1 MSLSSTSD
9 LKPVIVSTNNSF
21 LALKSDGTLAAWGKS
36 GLATS
41 SLPSGITNS
50 GFIDIA
56 STDLAFAALNSN
68 GTVISWGKM
77 LNSDGNA
84 EDISNVPTD
93 NDFIKIYSNQHA
105 FAAQKKNSKVKAW
118 GRPGYGGPIY
128 NSSGT
133 DTTLGI
139 SSQFYVEV
147 KPYKN
152 GFYGRRY
159 SNAIKTETY
168 AWGQNMNQNV
178 QKYSNSN
185 WGGIGVITKPG
196 TTGAGATRSTTVI
209 NYPTKVAFN
218 DQAVA
223 IIYSETP
230 SSSET
235 STKNGSIA
243 IGGASDHGGLDSTID
258 FNSSSAKRL
267 YENIYTTQ
275 KAFAALNKDGSI
287 ISWGHTDFGGSGAPT
302 GTGYS
307 KIYSTNSAFAA
318 LKSDGSISVW
328 GDSSN
333 GGSSAPTGTGFTK
346 IFSTATAFAAIKS
359 DGSVSVWGDSN
370 NGGSGAPTGT
380 GFTKIFSNETTFV
393 GLNTD
398 GSVTAWGGGANS
410 EFGASG
416 APTTSDILT
425 IIPSQYAFT
434 AIKTDGSVVT
444 WGDDSSNTYLGSS
457 SAPSDLAFVTSNF
470 AYKMNGYEMSRWSA
484 IHEINNIDHDLN
496 KVTYYRTVNVYLLTS
511 VNTNVSDQK
520 LIAGKFG
527 VVQRNISNSLTYS
540 MQTSINQGDF
550 TSVNSSDL
558 IAFPGSS
565 SNQKG
570 YYFDIS
576 GAAGT
581 DGGILKVC
589 IYATIN
595 NINYR
600 IEGFYPSFIL
610 PSYDPSTTYDLSHVS
625 ITILKNAGYFQL
637 NGTTS
642 NEQSVTGLVSSD
654 NETWTWFKN
663 TSNNSIPVSKNFN
676 LGVNHPLGTSHFSM
690 TQGEKYYIKF
700 GFSETVSATNLYT
713 FLDTIEYTYIPNTEI
728 GFTASTTNGD
738 TQFTLNL
745 SLNSSTAQYF
755 KEYQVKYYD
764 TLQKKNAD
772 TPDDTFTISKTVTS
786 YPFNFLTNGNTY
798 YLNIVGF
805 DMNSL
810 EQTTSN
816 VTGSAVETPP
826 EWQTP
831 INMLSDSNYDISSDE
846 TYTHTIYADNNYI
859 QYYNNSTKKIKI
871 LKKSGSSWN
880 QVTDPFP
887 SANTPSFTY
896 NTSINLFHKSGDYYA
911 YYEQPSS
918 NTGMG
923 YIWVY
928 QQSSD
933 GTMSYINKK
942 QLGNYAKHNE
952 LHSFTMYK
960 DDDGNAWITRIRKSS
975 SSTDLA
981 TSYVCRTSKFTT
993 TGTTSWTNGYI
1004 NPETG
1009 TSTGNSTLPLYYDY
1023 NGNAL
1028 YLTQLGFTSSFLVKI
1043 KKKGETAIQLTG
1055 ADEIDPQKHNVF
1067 TGPNF
1072 ILLLSGNT
1080 SKKWGWVNF
1089 NKTPDAQNNNGA
1101 YSIVT
1106 GTSNDA
1112 GFAPSH
1118 VNTSK
1123 NVLFGSNFII
1133 FGDSAGNNFSKI
1145 VNYSDHSSFT
1155 ALPSSSNSTAA
1166 FFRYAYNIG
1175 TTRTRTVAND
1185 TTIFGEGFTYS
1196 STSWAPSQS
1205 VVLSA
1210 SSTLYQGVSSSD
1222 IATLEAVSFTNDS
1235 TDSTKSIPDTT
1246 TNSTI
1251 KSLMTSID
1259 NDSTLSTVEK
1269 SEKKRKQRR
1278 LTLKVLFNKSRQVKK
1293 MVIPKTDLDLPA
1305 TFTKEKALVVKAGET
1320 LKLSDLANDEGAYAV
1335 LDDGEE
1341 IKYETTNTVLTFT
1354 RDDNDLENDREEY
1367 KISATTWTDADGEDI
1382 VINTDNVTGTFSSDT
1397 KDGYLLPGDTFTIDG
1412 QLFFI
1417 GSVGTGGSG
1426 GGSAGDPYIFPFKS
1440 NCPVK
1445 LPNKK
1450 AFYRIFEQGDN
1461 YINIEVNQATENHKN
1476 RMLTYAKNITPVTHN
1491 IVMDGYFYSKLF
1503 ISAEGHKLSINYLT
1517 KKASCDEEALSFF
1530 RISSSIERFDCGEF
1544 YEDAKCVNIKWCT
1557 KENKL
1562 IKAQVLFFPNPH
1574 IENGINVI
1582 PQTLHNSTG
1591 LLVDNYKPKL
1601 MEIPRLTTEK
1611 YGKIQRKLNKSKNI
1625 HHKMSIKGKNE
1636 KWYFSK

>member
-9 LKPVIVSTNNSF
+9 LKPVVVSTNNSF

-36 GLATS
+36 GVATS
-41 SLPSGITNS
+41 SLPSGLTNS
-50 GFIDIA
+50 GFTDIA

-93 NDFIKIYSNQHA
+93 TDFVKIYSNQHA

-139 SSQFYVEV
+139 SSHFYVEV

-159 SNAIKTETY
+159 NNAIKTETY

-178 QKYSNSN
+178 QKYTNSM

-196 TTGAGATRSTTVI
+196 TTGAGASRSTTVI

-218 DQAVA
+218 DQAIA
-223 IIYSETP
+223 IIYSESP

-235 STKNGSIA
+235 YTKNGSIA

-258 FNSSSAKRL
+258 FNSNSAKRL

-287 ISWGHTDFGGSGAPT
+287 VSWGDADFGGTGAPT

-333 GGSSAPTGTGFTK
+333 GGSNAPTGTGFTK

-444 WGDDSSNTYLGSS
+444 WGDDSSNTYLGSA
-457 SAPSDLAFVTSNF
+457 SAPSDLTFVTSNF
-470 AYKMNGYEMSRWSA
+470 AYKINGYEMSRWSA
-484 IHEINNIDHDLN
+484 IHEINNVEHDLN
-496 KVTYYRTVNVYLLTS
+496 KVTYYRTNKLALTNAIS
-511 VNTNVSDQK
+511 NTNIANAK
-520 LIAGKFG
+520 LIEGKIG
-527 VVQRNISNSLTYS
+527 IEQINIDSSLTYS
-540 MQTSINQGDF
+540 FQKSINQSDF
-550 TSVNSSDL
+550 TDVDVSKLLRFSGNAD
-558 IAFPGSS
+558 
-565 SNQKG
+565 NKKG

-576 GAAGT
+576 GASAGM
-581 DGGILKVC
+581 LKVRLTST
-589 IYATIN
+589 IDNIKYARDIVYT
-595 NINYR
+595 
-600 IEGFYPSFIL
+600 SSTL
-610 PSYDPSTTYDLSHVS
+610 PTYDPSNTYDLSNKSVS
-625 ITILKNAGYFQL
+625 HS
-637 NGTTS
+637 NGTTF
-642 NEQSVTGLVSSD
+642 NITNLDTNVDKYMIALVSSNNRD
-654 NETWTWFKN
+654 WVWFKPSSN
-663 TSNNSIPVSKNFN
+663 RAAFSVFDIGTQHPQGETHFKMTLSERYYVKIGLTKGTSTSVTSNI
-676 LGVNHPLGTSHFSM
+676 
-690 TQGEKYYIKF
+690 
-700 GFSETVSATNLYT
+700 YT
-713 FLDTIEYTYIPNTEI
+713 FFDTIEFYYVPNTQFN
-728 GFTASTTNGD
+728 FTAS
-738 TQFTLNL
+738 
-745 SLNSSTAQYF
+745 
-755 KEYQVKYYD
+755 
-764 TLQKKNAD
+764 
-772 TPDDTFTISKTVTS
+772 
-786 YPFNFLTNGNTY
+786 LTNGNTFMTLSLTQDNSFKDYIKEMQIQFGDDINDLETFTIPKSKASYTFNNLTNGTRY
-798 YLNIVGF
+798 YTKISPIDLNNKVNSKEVVLNTIPNLSWLDAV
-805 DMNSL
+805 DMKTNAS
-810 EQTTSN
+810 
-816 VTGSAVETPP
+816 
-826 EWQTP
+826 
-831 INMLSDSNYDISSDE
+831 YDIPDNE
-846 TYTHTIYADNNYI
+846 GYHQTVYADNYYI
-859 QYYNNSTKKIKI
+859 QYYNGSTKNLKI

-880 QVTDPFP
+880 QVTEPFP
-887 SANTPSFTY
+887 SD
-896 NTSINLFHKSGDYYA
+896 NLPAFSNFQSRITHFHKSGDYYA
-911 YYEQPSS
+911 YYEQPSDTS
-918 NTGMG
+918 QAGN
-923 YIWVY
+923 IVVY
-928 QQSSD
+928 KQGSD
-933 GTMSYINKK
+933 GKMTFISRVSTDIKHTPANTS
-942 QLGNYAKHNE
+942 QNYF
-952 LHSFTMYK
+952 HSFTMNEDNGTVTLYRNTGK
-960 DDDGNAWITRIRKSS
+960 DSKIDSSYYTKSRIVYPDEAANWVGQYSQ
-975 SSTDLA
+975 D
-981 TSYVCRTSKFTT
+981 KFKYLDSN
-993 TGTTSWTNGYI
+993 GTEQ
-1004 NPETG
+1004 ETVG
-1009 TSTGNSTLPLYYDY
+1009 HIYYDY
-1023 NGNAL
+1023 NENFIF
-1028 YLTQLGFTSSFLVKI
+1028 FTTANVYI
-1043 KKKGETAIQLTG
+1043 QKKSENSVNIGSNSLFSNNRKVYVT
-1055 ADEIDPQKHNVF
+1055 K
-1067 TGPNF
+1067 NF
-1072 ILLLSGNT
+1072 ILVTSQDS

-1089 NKTPDAQNNNGA
+1089 NRSLTSDGEWTTSNTTGAYKFASNTSTAAGFIDSNTSTINSSISFGLGSKYIILPGNNNTIG
-1101 YSIVT
+1101 
-1106 GTSNDA
+1106 
-1112 GFAPSH
+1112 
-1118 VNTSK
+1118 
-1123 NVLFGSNFII
+1123 
-1133 FGDSAGNNFSKI
+1133 KI
-1145 VNYSDHSSFT
+1145 VNYSDHSTFSVV
-1155 ALPSSSNSTAA
+1155 PSGSIANNYIVSSYYAKTIANDFYMFSSNGQALGTDSPPATASDEA
-1166 FFRYAYNIG
+1166 ISNGIS
-1175 TTRTRTVAND
+1175 
-1185 TTIFGEGFTYS
+1185 EGD
-1196 STSWAPSQS
+1196 
-1205 VVLSA
+1205 VEV
-1210 SSTLYQGVSSSD
+1210 
-1222 IATLEAVSFTNDS
+1222 LEAVTFTADTNDS
-1235 TDSTKSIPDTT
+1235 TKSVPANTAI
-1246 TNSTI
+1246 SKI
-1251 KSLMTSID
+1251 KSLMNAIKNNSSLTD
-1259 NDSTLSTVEK
+1259 EQKVER
-1269 SEKKRKQRR
+1269 KRKQRR
-1278 LTLKVLFNKSRQVKK
+1278 STLKVLFNKSRQVKK
-1293 MVIPKTDLDLPA
+1293 MVIPKSDLDLPT

-1320 LKLSDLANDEGAYAV
+1320 LKLSDLASDEGAYAV

-1341 IKYETTNTVLTFT
+1341 IKYETINTVLTFT

-1367 KISATTWTDADGEDI
+1367 TVSATTWTDVDGEDI

-1397 KDGYLLPGDTFTIDG
+1397 KDGYLLTGDTFTIDG

-1417 GSVGTGGSG
+1417 GSVGTGEAG

-1476 RMLTYAKNITPVTHN
+1476 RMLTYAQNITPVTHN

-1517 KKASCDEEALSFF
+1517 KKASCNEEALSFF
-1530 RISSSIERFDCGEF
+1530 KISNSIKRFDCGEF
-1544 YEDAKCVNIKWCT
+1544 YEDAKCVNIKWRT

-1611 YGKIQRKLNKSKNI
+1611 YGKIQRKLKKSKNT